1 MLHGAHIKHAYHGNG
16 GAILVQFTDLTIR
29 TLKPPAS
36 GYAYVWD
43 SALHGFGIRLSANSG
58 SKTFCVLIGKGR
70 RQTIGRYGARP
81 PDITLADAREA
92 ARRILAEKTLG
103 KVRPTH
109 TAFDDARDAFLKD
122 CETRLRPITV
132 RLYRRYLTSHFPY
145 GRKSVGDIEPREI
158 VRRLA

>member
-1 MLHGAHIKHAYHGNG
+1 MEHISNMPTTATE
-16 GAILVQFTDLTIR
+16 VQFWCNLQTSPSGHLSRRRQATPTFGTAR
-29 TLKPPAS
+29 STASASASPP
-36 GYAYVWD
+36 
-43 SALHGFGIRLSANSG
+43 NSG